1 MNWEVKLNNDMAY
14 SIETYRERIEFIQA
28 VYKNMVATGDIEL
41 LGLIPM
47 EDAEDKDLFLFAMG
61 KFILSSEEKKKIK
74 DEVQLSEEDLDIPIN
89 LIKEGMEIVEYMML
103 ERKAI
108 ISWKRGNL
116 DQLYES
122 LAGMRLNAVEMIML
136 LKRIGGRY
144 SN

>member
-1 MNWEVKLNNDMAY
+1 MNNDMAY